1 MNDAEALSRALAAE
15 RAERALQLSV
25 FRVQAVTAF
34 LLLLVLFRLFIPS
47 WTGPSLALFG
57 AYWVAAV
64 LVWVAGRRGQLPA
77 AIPVLSIPLLDMPL
91 AFLLLRG
98 GVQALQV
105 AGHQEAA
112 AHFPFHA
119 TVYFILLLLGAQMT
133 LEAGGLWATTALAV
147 GFQVALSYLAAGMAL
162 DLTQLLLSIAA
173 LIMTA
178 IGSLYGARRVAEL
191 VGRVAREQVRR
202 ERLGRYFSPQIATYL
217 ESGGDPDGGASR
229 TVTILFSDLRGF
241 TRMSEHLPSSR
252 VVAML
257 NECHEAMVEQV
268 FAHGG
273 TLDKYLGDG
282 LMAYFGAPVDQ
293 PDHAER
299 AVRCALAMQRAL
311 EALNATR
318 RGRGESPLRMG
329 IGVHTGGV
337 VVGDVG
343 AARRREFTAIGD
355 AVNVASRIEGL
366 TKARDV
372 PILVSE
378 ETCRQVGPAL
388 AFAPGELVDIAGHV
402 GQLRVFEP
410 LQTASGAT
418 STAVP
423 AAADR

>member
-1 MNDAEALSRALAAE
+1 
-15 RAERALQLSV
+15 
-25 FRVQAVTAF
+25 
-34 LLLLVLFRLFIPS
+34 
-47 WTGPSLALFG
+47 
-57 AYWVAAV
+57 
-64 LVWVAGRRGQLPA
+64 
-77 AIPVLSIPLLDMPL
+77 
-91 AFLLLRG
+91 
-98 GVQALQV
+98 
-105 AGHQEAA
+105 
-112 AHFPFHA
+112 
-119 TVYFILLLLGAQMT
+119 
-133 LEAGGLWATTALAV
+133 
-147 GFQVALSYLAAGMAL
+147 
-162 DLTQLLLSIAA
+162 
-173 LIMTA
+173 
-178 IGSLYGARRVAEL
+178 
-191 VGRVAREQVRR
+191 
-202 ERLGRYFSPQIATYL
+202 
-217 ESGGDPDGGASR
+217 
-229 TVTILFSDLRGF
+229 
-241 TRMSEHLPSSR
+241 MSEHLPSSR